1 VCGFKSRP
9 GHQLSTHPL
18 APVDFQYHSTVTKPH
33 SDRATLPGIPRTVW
47 ALGFVSLFM
56 DISSEIIH
64 ALLPL
69 FLTSTL
75 GLSVALVGLV
85 DGIAESTASI
95 AKIFSGYISDRLQR
109 RKPLI
114 LLGYGLGALS
124 KPFFPIADGLVM
136 VLGARFVDRIGKGIR
151 GAPRDALVADVTPE
165 AIRGRAYGLR
175 QALDT
180 VGAFLGPLVAV
191 VLMYLMASDMRAVF
205 WIAVVPAAVAV
216 MVVLFGV
223 RDHTSHM
230 DAGAARAPIRI
241 REIARLGGPFRTVVI
256 IGAVFTLARFSEAFL
271 ILKAS
276 ADGLPFALAPLVL
289 VAMNLVYA
297 LSAYPAGA
305 LSDHF
310 TGSRLLLLGAGTLI
324 AADLTLAF
332 SSGLFATF
340 AGIVLWGLHM
350 AVTQGLFA
358 KLVAKHAPKSLRASA
373 FGLFN
378 LVTGLALLF
387 ASVIAGV
394 LWDFAGP
401 AATFLI
407 GAGFATLAALLCL
420 RRSGSIDK

>member
-1 VCGFKSRP
+1 
-9 GHQLSTHPL
+9 
-18 APVDFQYHSTVTKPH
+18 
-33 SDRATLPGIPRTVW
+33 
-47 ALGFVSLFM
+47 M
-56 DISSEIIH
+56 DVSSEIVH
-64 ALLPL
+64 SLLPL

-75 GLSVALVGLV
+75 GLSVAMVGLV

-95 AKIFSGYISDRLQR
+95 VKIFSGYISDRIRR

-151 GAPRDALVADVTPE
+151 GAPRDALVADVTPA

-180 VGAFLGPLVAV
+180 VGAFLGPLLAV
-191 VLMYLMASDMRAVF
+191 VLMYILASDMRAVF
-205 WIAVVPAAVAV
+205 WIAVAPAGLAVI
-216 MVVLFGV
+216 VVLFAV
-223 RDHTSHM
+223 KDRTDP
-230 DAGAARAPIRI
+230 AGNTKSRAPIRFKDI
-241 REIARLGGPFRTVVI
+241 TRLGGGFRTVIVI
-256 IGAVFTLARFSEAFL
+256 GTVFTLARFSEAFL

-276 ADGLPFALAPLVL
+276 ADGLPFVLAPLVL
-289 VAMNLVYA
+289 VAMNFVYA

-310 TGSRLLLLGAGTLI
+310 TNSRLLLLGAGTLV
-324 AADLTLAF
+324 AADLTIAL
-332 SSGLFATF
+332 SSTLIGTF
-340 AGIVLWGLHM
+340 TGIVLWGLHL
-350 AVTQGLFA
+350 AITQGLFA
-358 KLVAKHAPKSLRASA
+358 KLVARHAPETLRASA

-387 ASVIAGV
+387 ASVVAGV
-394 LWDFAGP
+394 FWDYLGP

-407 GAGFATLAALLCL
+407 GAGFATLAALMCL
-420 RRSGSIDK
+420 VKSSSID